1 MTQPYFQFPLCLLS
15 TVEDVRRG
23 VNNIILFAC
32 VDIGKKR
39 WETFSADERQALRSV
54 LPSESVCQCSVDPTS
69 DEQLQAL
76 VGCEYLQITTFNIKG
91 MLARHAR
98 LSRFVKEFE
107 EKHGIDARVRIRKD
121 WLFEVRDNRGMSY
134 HELAVVAAIYSKIGA
149 SERPVR
155 ITREEIW
162 WRALGYKSQSV
173 FRAEDD
179 GGHVL
184 GPTERQVRSIIE
196 RLQSRNFFARITF
209 GRRQT
214 YYSNRM
220 STKELADH
228 IFTAKMQRS
237 LARQA
242 RICADADLTK
252 RIQAERRK
260 LAASTATKAATDA
273 PL

>member
-1 MTQPYFQFPLCLLS
+1 MKNHYFQFPLCVLS
-15 TVEDVRRG
+15 FVQNVREDVG
-23 VNNIILFAC
+23 AIIAFAS
-32 VDIGKKR
+32 VELGKKQ
-39 WETFSADERQALRSV
+39 WETFSSNEQQAKRLV
-54 LPSESVCQCSVDPTS
+54 LPNPRTCQCSIDPTS
-69 DEQLQAL
+69 DEQLQTVA
-76 VGCEYLQITTFNIKG
+76 GCEYLRIRIFNIKG
-91 MLARHAR
+91 MLADHAR
-98 LSRFVKEFE
+98 VSRFVKEFE
-107 EKHGIDARVRIRKD
+107 DRHGTDARVRIRTD
-121 WLFEVRDNRGMSY
+121 WLFEVRDNKGMSY
-134 HELAVVAAIYSKIGA
+134 QELAVLAAIYSKIGA
-149 SERPVR
+149 SRRPVR

-214 YYSNRM
+214 YYSNRL
-220 STKELADH
+220 STKELADE

-252 RIQAERRK
+252 RIQAARRK
-260 LAASTATKAATDA
+260 LAGSVATESATDA

>member
-1 MTQPYFQFPLCLLS
+1 MTQPYLQFPLCLLS
-15 TVEDVRRG
+15 TAEDVWVG
-23 VNNIILFAC
+23 LDHIISFAC
-32 VDIGKKR
+32 VEVGKKR
-39 WETFSADERQALRSV
+39 WETFSADERQALRSI
-54 LPSESVCQCSVDPTS
+54 LPSASVCQCSIDPTS
-69 DEQLQAL
+69 DEQLQA
-76 VGCEYLQITTFNIKG
+76 VAGCEYLRITVLNIKG
-91 MLARHAR
+91 ILAGHAR

-107 EKHGIDARVRIRKD
+107 DRHGTDAQVRIRRD
-121 WLFEVRDNRGMSY
+121 WFFEVRDNRGMSY
-134 HELAVVAAIYSKIGA
+134 HELAVVAAIYSKIGE
-149 SERPVR
+149 SRRPVR

-214 YYSNRM
+214 YYSNRL
-220 STKELADH
+220 STKELADE

-242 RICADADLTK
+242 RICADADLTT
-252 RIQAERRK
+252 RIQAARRK
-260 LAASTATKAATDA
+260 LAGSVATKAATDA